1 MSFHIPEELVY
12 MASDLDEAGD
22 LGDSADDD
30 ESGLGGDDSTT
41 MLLLLCHALTRQRMP
56 TV

>member
-1 MSFHIPEELVY
+1 

-22 LGDSADDD
+22 LGDSSDDD
-30 ESGLGGDDSTT
+30 ESGLGGDVSTT